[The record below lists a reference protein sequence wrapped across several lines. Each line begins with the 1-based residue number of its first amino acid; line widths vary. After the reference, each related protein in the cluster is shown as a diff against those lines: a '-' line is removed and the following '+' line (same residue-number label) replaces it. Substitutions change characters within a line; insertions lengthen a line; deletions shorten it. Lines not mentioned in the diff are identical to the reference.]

1 MNALSPDERHRL
13 HHHNRAAW
21 NEAAARHESEI
32 ERDIAFLQAGGK
44 AFHSLEWPFLH
55 DLSAWCRRAIHLQ
68 CAGGLDT
75 LSLWNQGAAE
85 VVGIDIS
92 DRMIATARQ
101 KAVAIGASAQWH
113 CCDVL
118 ETPASLNGT
127 ADLIYTGKGSLLW
140 IMDLSCWAQVVAR
153 LLKPQG
159 RLYLFE
165 GHPLT
170 WVWDTTVPEYK
181 LDPDPR
187 FGNYFSTAIAE
198 EQGWPAEYM
207 PATVLPPQDD
217 QARKFERQWTLGQIV
232 TALAEAGLRLWHL
245 QEHPEPYWNQFP
257 HLSNELLHRL
267 PQTYSLLMH
276 KD

>member
-1 MNALSPDERHRL
+1 MPTVPSDELLRL
-13 HHHNRAAW
+13 HQYNRAAW
-21 NEAAARHESEI
+21 NEAAARYEGET
-32 ERDIAFLQAGGK
+32 ERDIAFLRAGGK
-44 AFHSLEWPFLH
+44 AFQHPEWPFLH
-55 DLSAWCRRAIHLQ
+55 DLGAWCHRAIHLQ
-68 CAGGLDT
+68 CAAGLDT

-92 DRMIATARQ
+92 ERMIACARE
-101 KAVAIGASAQWH
+101 KASALGAAARWY

-118 ETPASLNGT
+118 ETPQELNGT
-127 ADLIYTGKGSLLW
+127 ADLVYTGKGALLW
-140 IMDLSCWAQVVAR
+140 IMDLSRWAAVIAR

-170 WVWDTTVPEYK
+170 WVWDMNATDYR

-187 FGNYFSTAIAE
+187 FGNYFSTTIAE
-198 EQGWPAEYM
+198 EQGWPAEYI
-207 PATVLPPQDD
+207 PPTVLPSHQD
-217 QARKFERQWTLGQIV
+217 QARKFERQWTLGQVI
-232 TALAEAGLRLWHL
+232 TALAETGLRVQRL

-257 HLSNELLHRL
+257 RLSEDMLRRL
-267 PQTYSLLMH
+267 PQTYSLLVG